1 MFDKNDF
8 ELSVEKKLRLRMD
21 NDEINHC
28 ENIETLRNALIEVNR
43 QNVLYQHLIGITL
56 KNSLVPIRTDYTDIA
71 EKILA
76 EHNESIETKNPD

>member
-21 NDEINHC
+21 NDEINQC
-28 ENIETLRNALIEVNR
+28 KNIETLRNALIAVNR
-43 QNVLYQHLIGITL
+43 QNALYQHLIGITL

-71 EKILA
+71 EEILA
-76 EHNESIETKNPD
+76 EHKESRETKNLD